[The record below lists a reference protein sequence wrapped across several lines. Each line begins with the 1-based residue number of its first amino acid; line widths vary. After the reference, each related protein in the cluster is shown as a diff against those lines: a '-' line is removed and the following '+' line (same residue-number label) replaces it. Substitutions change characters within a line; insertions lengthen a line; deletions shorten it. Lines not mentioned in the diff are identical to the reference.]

1 MDRTNAPG
9 NIDRRYIDEDRNVG
23 VQGTAIIAAD
33 RNAVQEELI
42 HAIESGGLSP
52 NAGDE
57 TQLRQAIEAIAA
69 QQALMMPPVGTIWM
83 YDGAGWVDN
92 VTLPG
97 WYACIPENEDGGAN
111 GLAFG
116 IRSMV
121 DRFVVGGTPTSA
133 GTVGG
138 ANSYQLTVDQLP
150 AHTHAIDHDHGVVTS
165 SNQSTNHTH
174 GYSRRYI
181 DRARNAG
188 GAGTTA
194 QVSMSASDGGWSG
207 YWLSGGASSGQWGSS
222 LRTQIDH
229 PTTGANSASHNHSVA
244 IPPHSGQSGHTGGGA
259 TVDNRPAHYTMI
271 YIRKCH

>member
-9 NIDRRYIDEDRNVG
+9 NVDRRYIDENRNIG

-42 HAIESGGLSP
+42 HLIEGGGLAP

-57 TQLRQAIEAIAA
+57 TQLLQSVLALGA
-69 QQALMMPPVGTIWM
+69 QQALAMPPVGTIWM

-97 WYACIPENEDGGAN
+97 WYACVPENEDGGVN
-111 GLAFG
+111 GLSFG

-121 DRFVVGGTPTSA
+121 DRFVVGGSPATV

-150 AHTHAIDHDHGVVTS
+150 AHNHAIDHDHAVFTS
-165 SNQSTNHTH
+165 AGESNNHTH
-174 GYSRRYI
+174 EVNGRTDPIGNHSHSVSGNIGGGGGGSNLEAGNGRGSNNFSKGTSSAGSHDHGLSITSGGRSAGHTHQI
-181 DRARNAG
+181 DVPLYTGPSGAT
-188 GAGTTA
+188 GAGA
-194 QVSMSASDGGWSG
+194 
-207 YWLSGGASSGQWGSS
+207 
-222 LRTQIDH
+222 
-229 PTTGANSASHNHSVA
+229 A
-244 IPPHSGQSGHTGGGA
+244 I
-259 TVDNRPAHYTMI
+259 DNRPAHYTMI
-271 YIRKCH
+271 FIRKCV